1 MQKFDTKELNDV
13 FNEAY
18 EKIKGDDG
26 GNNADY
32 IPFYRVKDGLDAV
45 RSARNNSGLAGQS
58 SGIKTLKGGKANIGD
73 PVENIMR
80 NFIHLIDAA
89 QKNRAADMIL
99 QDMAKARLARK
110 LTPEE
115 VARLEKRQGDDPAQH
130 KAQHKNAA

>member
-1 MQKFDTKELNDV
+1 M
-13 FNEAY
+13 
-18 EKIKGDDG
+18 
-26 GNNADY
+26 
-32 IPFYRVKDGLDAV
+32 

-99 QDMAKARLARK
+99 QDMAKAVLPASSRRK
-110 LTPEE
+110 RSHGLRNGR
-115 VARLEKRQGDDPAQH
+115 VM
-130 KAQHKNAA
+130 N

>member
-1 MQKFDTKELNDV
+1 M
-13 FNEAY
+13 
-18 EKIKGDDG
+18 
-26 GNNADY
+26 
-32 IPFYRVKDGLDAV
+32 
-45 RSARNNSGLAGQS
+45 
-58 SGIKTLKGGKANIGD
+58 KGGKANIGD

-115 VARLEKRQGDDPAQH
+115 VARLEKRQGDELTEVLAQD
-130 KAQHKNAA
+130 KELAAQCGPLTDSQKKVIAATFNPTEFRRTARASIIPWKTPCCLMP